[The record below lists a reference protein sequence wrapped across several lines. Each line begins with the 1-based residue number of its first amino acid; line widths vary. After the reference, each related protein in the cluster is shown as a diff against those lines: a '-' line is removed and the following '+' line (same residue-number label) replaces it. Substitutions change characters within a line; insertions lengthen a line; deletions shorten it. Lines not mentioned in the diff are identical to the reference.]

1 MSVIRLRLLEKWQ
14 KCLECSGRMKKD
26 DLIYREE
33 KETIAELKNV
43 LGVSTLPAGTLALGS
58 EGIKKG
64 ISN

>member
-1 MSVIRLRLLEKWQ
+1 
-14 KCLECSGRMKKD
+14 MKKD